1 MDNLMNAIQQEAT
14 NTAGHLEQTLLAKEK
29 NEQCTCTTSV
39 PSSQCGVSEFEAEVR
54 YGLAFLFI
62 FVVLVTV
69 FWIEEKREA
78 KRKNGL
84 L

>member
-1 MDNLMNAIQQEAT
+1 MNLYMNDIQQGSADMVIY
-14 NTAGHLEQTLLAKEK
+14 LEQQKLLAKEK

-39 PSSQCGVSEFEAEVR
+39 PSSQYGVSEFEAEVR

-69 FWIEEKREA
+69 FWIEEKR
-78 KRKNGL
+78 KNGL

>member
-1 MDNLMNAIQQEAT
+1 MNLYMNDIHQGAAD
-14 NTAGHLEQTLLAKEK
+14 TAGYLEQTLLAKEK

-39 PSSQCGVSEFEAEVR
+39 PSSQYGVSEFEAEVR

-69 FWIEEKREA
+69 FWIEEKR
-78 KRKNGL
+78 KNGL

>member
-1 MDNLMNAIQQEAT
+1 MDNLMNAIQQEADD
-14 NTAGHLEQTLLAKEK
+14 TADYLEQKFLAKEK

-39 PSSQCGVSEFEAEVR
+39 PSSQYGVSEFEAEVR

-69 FWIEEKREA
+69 FWIEQKREA

>member
-1 MDNLMNAIQQEAT
+1 
-14 NTAGHLEQTLLAKEK
+14 
-29 NEQCTCTTSV
+29 
-39 PSSQCGVSEFEAEVR
+39 VR

-69 FWIEEKREA
+69 FWIEEKREE